1 MQGNNEGNSLG
12 AFFKMIDLIEDDISE
27 MLEDENSELSGYECL
42 IISFN
47 CLTLLCRQVE
57 INFSFVKHC
66 YHVFMIQNSSWPAIS
81 RYFG

>member
-1 MQGNNEGNSLG
+1 MQVNNEGNGLG

-47 CLTLLCRQVE
+47 CFWV
-57 INFSFVKHC
+57 I
-66 YHVFMIQNSSWPAIS
+66 
-81 RYFG
+81 

>member
-1 MQGNNEGNSLG
+1 MQVNNEGNSLG

-47 CLTLLCRQVE
+47 SVYYTHLTLPKSDLV
-57 INFSFVKHC
+57 
-66 YHVFMIQNSSWPAIS
+66 
-81 RYFG
+81 